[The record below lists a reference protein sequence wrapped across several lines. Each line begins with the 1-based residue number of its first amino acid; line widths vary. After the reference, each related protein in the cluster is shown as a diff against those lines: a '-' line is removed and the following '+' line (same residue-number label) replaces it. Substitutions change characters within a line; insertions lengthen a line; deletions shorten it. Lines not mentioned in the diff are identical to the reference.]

1 MLPWKLAE
9 INSFLV
15 FYFISISL
23 FQCILLQVKMF
34 LMVLYNIIVNYN
46 NLASNPKYKY
56 ICDYKHNFKCGLFNV
71 TFKVNIILNVLNCN
85 FSFINGHLQ
94 IFLNR

>member
-46 NLASNPKYKY
+46 NLALNPKYKY
-56 ICDYKHNFKCGLFNV
+56 ICDYKHNFKCGYSMSRL
-71 TFKVNIILNVLNCN
+71 KLI
-85 FSFINGHLQ
+85 
-94 IFLNR
+94 